1 MGLDQFLKPSERKF
15 IKLVCMK
22 QVTFVGY
29 GKIGSA
35 LAHLMGNRARVCA
48 WDKDPKKIIGGVQSM
63 EEAVQEADVIFL
75 CVPSWV
81 IRDVANELSE
91 LISKQTVVICLA
103 KGLEVGTQKTMDVVL
118 QESLKPDQPSGVMG
132 GPLLADELLM
142 DLPGVGVVGAK
153 DRFVFE
159 AIEPLFAG
167 STLCLEY
174 MNDST
179 AVALASVLKNIYA
192 VALGIAEGLGWGWN
206 GKGWLAARGLEEM
219 TDIIEQLHGDVF
231 VVRGSSG
238 AGDFLATAMSPS
250 SFNRETGRKIAQ
262 TGECKTPS
270 EGCRA
275 IESVLA
281 LLGSARPNLPILFA
295 LDRIINQHEHPNDVF
310 QTLLRSASSI

>member
-1 MGLDQFLKPSERKF
+1 
-15 IKLVCMK
+15 MK
-22 QVTFVGY
+22 QVTFIGY
-29 GKIGSA
+29 GKIGGA
-35 LAHLMGNRARVCA
+35 LAYLMGERAQVRA
-48 WDKDPKKIIGGVQSM
+48 WDKDPEKNVGGVQTM
-63 EEAVQEADVIFL
+63 EEALVGAEVVFL

-81 IRDVANELSE
+81 IRQVAEQMADKLSP
-91 LISKQTVVICLA
+91 KTVVISLA

-118 QESLKPDQPSGVMG
+118 EESLRSDQPSGVMG
-132 GPLLADELLM
+132 GPLLADELFSN
-142 DLPGVGVVGAK
+142 LPGVGVVGAK
-153 DRFVFE
+153 DRVVFE
-159 AIEPLFAG
+159 TVYPLFEG
-167 STLCLEY
+167 SALFLEY

-219 TDIIEQLHGDVF
+219 TDIIEQLHGDVS
-231 VVRGSSG
+231 VIRGSSG
-238 AGDFLATAMSPS
+238 AGDFLATAMSSS

-295 LDRIINQHEHPNDVF
+295 LDRIINQHETPNEVF
-310 QTLLRSASSI
+310 QNLLASTHSA